1 MASNMSHN
9 KFICNSCQ
17 KTFLWCKC
25 VDLCNG
31 KFNKT
36 DILMAFIK
44 VGDGYDMKKKE
55 RDRRQYF
62 NDNYSKPEKKKIKFI
77 VVDKVDFMDEL
88 RKPPRVGTTSRLQL
102 DKNLEA
108 LERRRKERERE
119 EVECD
124 CGAIIWKENRC
135 EDCESCE
142 YCCDCGD
149 GEEIDEEDDCVC
161 GSNYN

>member
-1 MASNMSHN
+1 MASNMSQN

-25 VDLCNG
+25 IDICNG

-44 VGDGYDMKKKE
+44 FGDKYDMKKIE

-62 NDNYSKPEKKKIKFI
+62 NDNYSKPKKKKYKFN
-77 VVDKVDFMDEL
+77 VVKKVNFMDEL
-88 RKPPRVGTTSRLQL
+88 CKPPRVGTTSRLQL

-108 LERRRKERERE
+108 LERRSPNIWCCGNRIPKDMEAVGCR
-119 EVECD
+119 D
-124 CGAIIWKENRC
+124 CF
-135 EDCESCE
+135 
-142 YCCDCGD
+142 
-149 GEEIDEEDDCVC
+149 
-161 GSNYN
+161 

>member
-25 VDLCNG
+25 VDLCSG
-31 KFNKT
+31 KFNKE
-36 DILMAFIK
+36 DILMSFLK
-44 VGDGYDMKKKE
+44 FGDGYDMKKKE

-62 NDNYSKPEKKKIKFI
+62 NDNYTKPKKKKIKFI

-102 DKNLEA
+102 DKNIEAGDCSVRQEELKELKEELET
-108 LERRRKERERE
+108 RKAMEKFFREKGIIGQNEYFDSKTRE
-119 EVECD
+119 
-124 CGAIIWKENRC
+124 WK
-135 EDCESCE
+135 
-142 YCCDCGD
+142 
-149 GEEIDEEDDCVC
+149 I
-161 GSNYN
+161 